1 MSKPAHPRKSLS
13 SNNSPADKNSNPDS
27 HSLEE
32 NTTADESYNFQKA
45 RIIVHLEIL
54 PSSEDNQ
61 NRLVNIGV
69 GIKNDPPLLTTTTL
83 SELNLPP
90 VIQQMLEE
98 LQSQMPER
106 AAAAIE
112 RKMWRQKQE
121 DPDAYE
127 YLLRKFVETS
137 EGRRG
142 ISAASLGLDCDTD
155 FCFDMSI
162 QSCII

>member
-1 MSKPAHPRKSLS
+1 MSKPAHPRQSLS

-32 NTTADESYNFQKA
+32 NTTADESYNFQKT
-45 RIIVHLEIL
+45 RIIIHLELL

-69 GIKNDPPLLTTTTL
+69 GIKNDPPLLATTTL
-83 SELNLPP
+83 SSLNLPP

-106 AAAAIE
+106 ALAASE

-121 DPDAYE
+121 DGQRQRTVKPTPKPCKLPPAQPIHLPD
-127 YLLRKFVETS
+127 S
-137 EGRRG
+137 Q
-142 ISAASLGLDCDTD
+142 SLEAQHQLTL
-155 FCFDMSI
+155 F
-162 QSCII
+162 